1 MPEAVG
7 LMAEGHGC
15 STHYTGNV
23 KVTHFPIILC
33 RLISEDEDKSLPY
46 YSSQCSPP
54 ASIFFF
60 FKEFYC
66 ERGGRVWSPEK
77 VFMTMVVIITIIV
90 HDHRTTIYCAVNTH
104 QVRAKCSPGAI
115 LLQLSANL

>member
-7 LMAEGHGC
+7 LIAEGHGC
-15 STHYTGNV
+15 STHYKGNV

-33 RLISEDEDKSLPY
+33 RLISEDEESSLLLQSVL
-46 YSSQCSPP
+46 SSC
-54 ASIFFF
+54 INLFLFFF

-77 VFMTMVVIITIIV
+77 VFVFMMMVVIITIII
-90 HDHRTTIYCAVNTH
+90 HDHSDH
-104 QVRAKCSPGAI
+104 HLLCS
-115 LLQLSANL
+115 